1 MLLRCLLGRARL
13 RGQTYKVSYS
23 AELLTVLV
31 ASPGDVSAA
40 RSVVQGEIEGWT
52 RSAFSRVSSVELRA
66 KLWELDSVP
75 ELGAGDAQQV
85 LNRQLLDSADILIAV
100 FHARLGTATARAVS
114 GTAEEIGGAIA
125 RKLKIHVFIDQS
137 DIPRDHDPQQL
148 AELKDFV
155 ASLRERGLIGDFR
168 SHDELA
174 RKVRQALDADVEQF
188 LPHIAAARATADI
201 SAREQPTGGP
211 AATAPRTMW
220 RDDLNA
226 AADVVLGVDSLGAAQ
241 PFDGSPEWIRETLSE
256 RRPEILDASAGL
268 VRQVTNAVRSGV
280 PEIASMWLD
289 LVPTL
294 APNPLRGGSTAL
306 LNLLRAPGAVLFH
319 AGGLAACAQR
329 DDALTGL
336 LLTDRIQ
343 VDDPY
348 YGPRPAVVSLRADL
362 LYDSGWP
369 SQQLRDFLVPI
380 LAEAVGERRA
390 GEAWERWMYLV
401 SVATTYLGSVLS
413 GVYSDHPYLRV
424 SGHHME
430 ALNVTVGA
438 AIRREVAEAGDDGP
452 LLTAGL
458 CGHSADIFEE
468 AAKTFES
475 NFGSWA
481 DRLDW
486 QQLPGGGGVLPSGPH
501 YPGERTD

>member
-1 MLLRCLLGRARL
+1 
-13 RGQTYKVSYS
+13 VSYS

-31 ASPGDVSAA
+31 ASPVDVPAA
-40 RSVVQGEIEGWT
+40 RAVVRGEIEGWNH
-52 RSAFSRVSSVELRA
+52 SASARALDVELRA

-114 GTAEEIGGAIA
+114 GTAEEIEEAIA
-125 RKLKIHVFIDQS
+125 RKLQVHVFVDLG

-174 RKVRQALDADVEQF
+174 HKVRQALDADVNQF
-188 LPHIAAARATADI
+188 LRHAAAARATADI
-201 SAREQPTGGP
+201 SAREPPAGGQ
-211 AATAPRTMW
+211 AATAPRTVW

-241 PFDGSPEWIRETLSE
+241 PVDGSPEWIRETLSA
-256 RRPEILDASAGL
+256 RRTEILDASAGL
-268 VRQVTNAVRSGV
+268 VRQVTNAVRSRD

-294 APNPLRGGSTAL
+294 APNPFRGGITAL

-319 AGGLAACAQR
+319 AGGLAACAER
-329 DDALTGL
+329 NDELTGL

-343 VDDPY
+343 VEDPLH
-348 YGPRPAVVSLRADL
+348 GSRPAV
-362 LYDSGWP
+362 
-369 SQQLRDFLVPI
+369 
-380 LAEAVGERRA
+380 EACGQTSSTTAAALPAVARLPRSDTRR
-390 GEAWERWMYLV
+390 
-401 SVATTYLGSVLS
+401 
-413 GVYSDHPYLRV
+413 
-424 SGHHME
+424 
-430 ALNVTVGA
+430 
-438 AIRREVAEAGDDGP
+438 
-452 LLTAGL
+452 
-458 CGHSADIFEE
+458 
-468 AAKTFES
+468 
-475 NFGSWA
+475 
-481 DRLDW
+481 
-486 QQLPGGGGVLPSGPH
+486 GG
-501 YPGERTD
+501 R

>member
-1 MLLRCLLGRARL
+1 
-13 RGQTYKVSYS
+13 
-23 AELLTVLV
+23 
-31 ASPGDVSAA
+31 
-40 RSVVQGEIEGWT
+40 
-52 RSAFSRVSSVELRA
+52 
-66 KLWELDSVP
+66 
-75 ELGAGDAQQV
+75 
-85 LNRQLLDSADILIAV
+85 
-100 FHARLGTATARAVS
+100 
-114 GTAEEIGGAIA
+114 
-125 RKLKIHVFIDQS
+125 
-137 DIPRDHDPQQL
+137 
-148 AELKDFV
+148 
-155 ASLRERGLIGDFR
+155 
-168 SHDELA
+168 LA

-201 SAREQPTGGP
+201 SAREQSTGAP
-211 AATAPRTMW
+211 AATAPLTMW

-348 YGPRPAVVSLRADL
+348 YGARPAVVSLRADL
-362 LYDSGWP
+362 VYDSGWP
-369 SQQLRDFLVPI
+369 SQQLRDYLVPI
-380 LAEAVGERRA
+380 LAEAIGERRA

-438 AIRREVAEAGDDGP
+438 AIQREVAEAGDDGP

-458 CGHSADIFEE
+458 CGQSADIFEGQQRPSSRISGRGPTASTGNNFPRVAVFSRPVRTTQASE
-468 AAKTFES
+468 QTRYPTFGTVDHRHNPDEGTS
-475 NFGSWA
+475 CQRLRSYLA
-481 DRLDW
+481 DRPAF
-486 QQLPGGGGVLPSGPH
+486 Q
-501 YPGERTD
+501 